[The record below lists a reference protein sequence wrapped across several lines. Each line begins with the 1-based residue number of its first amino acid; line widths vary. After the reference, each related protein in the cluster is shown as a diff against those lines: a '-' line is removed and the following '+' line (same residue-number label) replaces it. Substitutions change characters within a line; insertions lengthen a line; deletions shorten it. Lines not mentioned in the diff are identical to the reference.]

1 MTGHTLSADQAN
13 GDFARRTY
21 LRPASADAAHMGAR
35 QARWHATIGAAVMT
49 LALSCTH
56 LAIAADDAAGATGTP
71 AAPSCPQ
78 PFKLTLDVEWHG
90 MGAGTST
97 LQLTRK
103 SPTEY
108 TYESSNTARGLFRL
122 AIPDTITQVSHMSVA
137 DGKVRPLSY
146 MGDDGSSDTDK
157 DVSLKFDWTTL
168 RVTGVAENK
177 PVDAALTPGVQD
189 SLSVQVA
196 LMCMLAAGQSPK
208 SFQLIDKD
216 EVKEYQYTHE
226 GNATLDTP
234 AGKLETVIYTSQRKG
249 AKRLTRLWIAP
260 SLGYL
265 PVRAEQ
271 VNKGKRELQL
281 TLKSVERG

>member
-1 MTGHTLSADQAN
+1 MADSGDRVSGTQPATHAPARRSRWAGAAWLSASTAATLLALCITQPVA
-13 GDFARRTY
+13 A
-21 LRPASADAAHMGAR
+21 ADA
-35 QARWHATIGAAVMT
+35 
-49 LALSCTH
+49 
-56 LAIAADDAAGATGTP
+56 P
-71 AAPSCPQ
+71 AAHSCPQ
-78 PFKLTLDVEWHG
+78 PFKITFDVEWHG

-97 LQLTRK
+97 LQLTRN

-108 TYESSNTARGLFRL
+108 TYESSNTARGIFRL
-122 AIPDTITQVSHMSVA
+122 AIPDTITQVSHMSLV
-137 DGKVRPLSY
+137 DGKIRPSSY
-146 MGDDGSSDTDK
+146 VGDDGSSDTDK
-157 DVSLKFDWTTL
+157 DVSLKFDWNAM
-168 RVTGVAENK
+168 RVTGTAENK
-177 PVDAALTPGVQD
+177 PVDAALTAGVQD

-196 LMCMLAAGQSPK
+196 LMCALAAGESPK

-234 AGKLETVIYTSQRKG
+234 VGKLDTVIYTSQRKG
-249 AKRLTRLWIAP
+249 SKRLTRLWIAP

-281 TLKSVERG
+281 TLKSLERG

>member
-1 MTGHTLSADQAN
+1 MTQRGLEVTARTQHAHDTRTAGRLDRHPRGTRLS
-13 GDFARRTY
+13 
-21 LRPASADAAHMGAR
+21 GAR
-35 QARWHATIGAAVMT
+35 AATHSHAVFATAAALL
-49 LALSCTH
+49 LALCTAH
-56 LAIAADDAAGATGTP
+56 PTAAADDAP
-71 AAPSCPQ
+71 AHACPQ
-78 PFKLTLDVEWHG
+78 PFKITFDVEWHG

-97 LQLTRK
+97 LQLTRN

-108 TYESSNTARGLFRL
+108 TYHSSNTARGLFRL
-122 AIPDTITQVSHMSVA
+122 AIPDTITQVSHMSLV

-146 MGDDGSSDTDK
+146 TGDDGSSDTSK
-157 DVSLKFDWTTL
+157 DVSLKFDWTTM
-168 RVTGVAENK
+168 RVTGVAEDK
-177 PVDAALTPGVQD
+177 PVDAPLTPGVQD

-196 LMCMLAAGQSPK
+196 LMCALAAGESPK

-216 EVKEYQYTHE
+216 EVKEYQYSHE